1 MIDYGTI
8 ANVTGNFPDAVSKN
22 CSTPLTKDGTSYF
35 KPVIDDV
42 WGAAQALMHHAG
54 LNHNATAEIK
64 GNSQRLTA
72 IQRVAGHPGEIIAWA
87 GNDAD
92 PSDINIR
99 LLPLNGQTVLRTNY
113 PDLDIFTYVG
123 DPDNH
128 TAPAFYHCDNADG
141 SGKNIAG
148 IYLKLPEMRGFALRG
163 IDPTATYDPDGATR
177 KVGDHQ
183 FYALRQHQ
191 HAIDVVA
198 TGNKVVSILSAT
210 AGITLSVYRDAGV
223 AGTGDIRAAN
233 ILPGPNIDSTETR
246 MNNSAIRWCIRY

>member
-54 LNHNATAEIK
+54 LNYNATSEIK

-92 PSDINIR
+92 PSDVNIR

-113 PDLDIFTYVG
+113 PDLDTFTYVG
-123 DPDNH
+123 DPDNYN
-128 TAPAFYHCDNADG
+128 APAFYHCDNADG
-141 SGKNIAG
+141 TGRNAAG
-148 IYLKLPEMRGFALRG
+148 IYLKLPEMRGFTLRG

-183 FYALRQHQ
+183 YNA
-191 HAIDVVA
+191 VVEHEHYISEFT
-198 TGNKVVSILSAT
+198 TGNRVRLTGTTQTGGAT
-210 AGITLSVYRDAGV
+210 LVPYVDIASGNSDITAL
-223 AGTGDIRAAN
+223 T
-233 ILPGPNIDSTETR
+233 ILPGPLRNYVETR
-246 MNNSAIRWCIRY
+246 MNNSAIRWCVRY